1 MRSSRQGGLADL
13 KGVKVQALPG
23 PKYGG
28 IVLAGLLLTIIFLM
42 VIKPG
47 GIHTGPIFG

>member
-1 MRSSRQGGLADL
+1 VGGQIQT
-13 KGVKVQALPG
+13 VM
-23 PKYGG
+23 
-28 IVLAGLLLTIIFLM
+28 LLIIIFLM